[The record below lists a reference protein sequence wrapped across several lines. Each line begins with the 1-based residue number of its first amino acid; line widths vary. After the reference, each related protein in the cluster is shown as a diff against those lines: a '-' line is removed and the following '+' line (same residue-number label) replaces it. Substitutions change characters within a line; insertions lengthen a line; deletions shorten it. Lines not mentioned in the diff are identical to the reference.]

1 MAEELDL
8 EAILEQA
15 VEDYLIG
22 IDMGGTEECGDF
34 SNVLAEDAKLLA
46 DAMAKASGLAVEVV
60 SYKLSDYDQGADQ
73 FIATFVFNI
82 AGEPVTVTGYYTYGF
97 YVENGKILF
106 GISPEGFSIA
116 E

>member
-1 MAEELDL
+1 MAEELDF

-22 IDMGGTEECGDF
+22 IDMGGTEECDF
-34 SNVLAEDAKLLA
+34 SSVLAEDARLLA
-46 DAMAKASGLAVEVV
+46 DAIAKTSGLDVEVV
-60 SYKLSDYDQGADQ
+60 SYKLVEYDGDM